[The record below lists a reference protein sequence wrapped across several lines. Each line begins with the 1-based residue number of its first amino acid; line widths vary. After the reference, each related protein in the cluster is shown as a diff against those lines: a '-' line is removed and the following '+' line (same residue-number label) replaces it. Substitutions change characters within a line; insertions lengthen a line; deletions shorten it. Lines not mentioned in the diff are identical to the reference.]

1 MFLTKIS
8 FWCRYIGRWFLK
20 CIDTYFLTPIIWN
33 AFECCDGRYLPTY
46 VSVYV
51 NWKRYY
57 TWHLSEI
64 CSDDYDMDGMSL
76 YPLLKNETQ
85 YTRDSFMIEY
95 HGEGKVGNYQKC
107 GDVIEDMYNL
117 AICEPEWGCKCQD
130 SRNNTYNCLRTM
142 TNTENTLFC
151 AFEDDVGHLEFYNL
165 EEDLYQLHNLY
176 ENVKIQEKY
185 FDTLETLKTCKGY
198 MECNVI

>member
-1 MFLTKIS
+1 MFLTKIL
-8 FWCRYIGRWFLK
+8 FWRGYIGRWFWK
-20 CIDTYFLTPIIWN
+20 CIETYFLTPVISN
-33 AFECCDGRYLPTY
+33 ALECCEGGY
-46 VSVYV
+46 VTVYM
-51 NWKRYY
+51 NWKWFY
-57 TWHLSEI
+57 TWYLSEI
-64 CSDDYDMDGMSL
+64 SSDDYAMDGMSL

-198 MECNVI
+198 KECNVI

>member
-1 MFLTKIS
+1 
-8 FWCRYIGRWFLK
+8 
-20 CIDTYFLTPIIWN
+20 
-33 AFECCDGRYLPTY
+33 
-46 VSVYV
+46 
-51 NWKRYY
+51 
-57 TWHLSEI
+57 
-64 CSDDYDMDGMSL
+64 MDGMSL

-165 EEDLYQLHNLY
+165 EEALEFRSFVYCELIATFSISS
-176 ENVKIQEKY
+176 NVDFPRINQK
-185 FDTLETLKTCKGY
+185 
-198 MECNVI
+198 

>member
-1 MFLTKIS
+1 
-8 FWCRYIGRWFLK
+8 
-20 CIDTYFLTPIIWN
+20 
-33 AFECCDGRYLPTY
+33 
-46 VSVYV
+46 
-51 NWKRYY
+51 
-57 TWHLSEI
+57 
-64 CSDDYDMDGMSL
+64 MDGMSL

-176 ENVKIQEKY
+176 ENVKIREKY

-198 MECNVI
+198 KECNVI

>member
-1 MFLTKIS
+1 MLYRV
-8 FWCRYIGRWFLK
+8 CRENDYNYCTVFV
-20 CIDTYFLTPIIWN
+20 IIFS
-33 AFECCDGRYLPTY
+33 ARAHPVECCEGRYVTVFL
-46 VSVYV
+46 
-51 NWKRYY
+51 NWKWYY
-57 TWHLSEI
+57 TWYLSEI
-64 CSDDYDMDGMSL
+64 SSDDYNMDGMSL

-198 MECNVI
+198 KECNVI

>member
-1 MFLTKIS
+1 MPYETDIRVPLYIRGPNVQTKEQHAIS
-8 FWCRYIGRWFLK
+8 VITL
-20 CIDTYFLTPIIWN
+20 DL
-33 AFECCDGRYLPTY
+33 APTILDIAGL
-46 VSVYV
+46 
-51 NWKRYY
+51 N
-57 TWHLSEI
+57 SE
-64 CSDDYDMDGMSL
+64 DYDMDGMSL

-107 GDVIEDMYNL
+107 GDEIEDMYNL

-151 AFEDDVGHLEFYNL
+151 AFEDDVGHVEFYNL

-185 FDTLETLKTCKGY
+185 FDTLETLKTCKG
-198 MECNVI
+198 